1 MKAGFEAYVSAT
13 DSATTAF
20 RASCDGLLTQFE
32 AKLEALYIELQQKQK
47 ALDRCELRRRHDDE
61 HSCAAEES
69 ACRAAEARYGRCLA
83 LVAEARAAIKEFD
96 VRANSYHARK
106 ADLLTRAYS
115 GLAKVSHMLDD
126 YSADTMPATSAVT
139 GGPLTVSTGTPAVS
153 GQGDMAYS
161 PSETAMATGATDT
174 GTPQSAMFF
183 VVPDEMKGMTV
194 AGGDDMGDTAVP
206 IDLDVM
212 GRVYDGDIVAPDP
225 AEIKAVAAA
234 LMGLGAVGVAGG
246 VNAARKRGQKHR
258 LMDNKERSHHV
269 ELEAR
274 KIFKK
279 STGIDFQKLLIQT
292 GNPRQQEYVDMY
304 NKILK
309 DLKAETQEIDR
320 QAIQNELDVIQKRW
334 DKYTSNGQKEI
345 KDFASLSDVERYN
358 ADTILAKNLQNDL
371 KFLDDDIRRP
381 EITPTVTK
389 FGGLS
394 EDGLRFMFDK
404 MPPKRFLTITS
415 ILKASDVTFIGE
427 TNKEYCFTQGN
438 EVYFI
443 ARDGSY
449 ISHALQKEPTGE
461 DLDYGGPDFGYET
474 GHKYAHGKFAG
485 SIGGSL
491 VHVGGKFNEDRI
503 ETTIARYWIFENG
516 SAVYGNIDAN
526 RGLDAH
532 AGAEISVGGLGVH
545 AGAEI
550 ASGKAGLC
558 GITSPNKSLIGD
570 SYSQE
575 FFGVE
580 AGAHMGGSIGARIGG
595 GKAESKLGL
604 FSLAFKYK
612 ILKGKISDF
621 PDDIREPLIQ
631 ALRLR

>member
-1 MKAGFEAYVSAT
+1 MPRSIVDSTSLGRMRASFETYASAT

-20 RASCDGLLTQFE
+20 RASCDGLMKQFE
-32 AKLEALYIELQQKQK
+32 AKLEALYIVLQQKQK

-115 GLAKVSHMLDD
+115 GLAKVSRMLDE

-139 GGPLTVSTGTPAVS
+139 GGPLTVSPGALTAPGH
-153 GQGDMAYS
+153 GDMACS
-161 PSETAMATGATDT
+161 PSETAMAVGATDT

-194 AGGDDMGDTAVP
+194 AGGDDTGDTAVP
-206 IDLDVM
+206 IDLDAM

-234 LMGLGAVGVAGG
+234 LMGLGAVGVAGSIY
-246 VNAARKRGQKHR
+246 AARKRGQKHR
-258 LMDNKERSHHV
+258 LMDNRERSRHV

-279 STGIDFQKLLIQT
+279 STGVDFQKLLIQT
-292 GNPRQQEYVDMY
+292 GNPRQQEYVDTY

-309 DLKAETQEIDR
+309 DLKAEIKEIDR
-320 QAIQNELDVIQKRW
+320 QAIQNELDVIQKQW

-371 KFLDDDIRRP
+371 KFLDDNIRRP

-404 MPPKRFLTITS
+404 MAPKRFLTITS
-415 ILKASDVTFIGE
+415 ILKASDVTFIG
-427 TNKEYCFTQGN
+427 
-438 EVYFI
+438 
-443 ARDGSY
+443 
-449 ISHALQKEPTGE
+449 
-461 DLDYGGPDFGYET
+461 
-474 GHKYAHGKFAG
+474 
-485 SIGGSL
+485 
-491 VHVGGKFNEDRI
+491 
-503 ETTIARYWIFENG
+503 
-516 SAVYGNIDAN
+516 
-526 RGLDAH
+526 
-532 AGAEISVGGLGVH
+532 
-545 AGAEI
+545 
-550 ASGKAGLC
+550 
-558 GITSPNKSLIGD
+558 
-570 SYSQE
+570 
-575 FFGVE
+575 
-580 AGAHMGGSIGARIGG
+580 
-595 GKAESKLGL
+595 
-604 FSLAFKYK
+604 
-612 ILKGKISDF
+612 
-621 PDDIREPLIQ
+621 
-631 ALRLR
+631 